1 MVFLIFHGFL
11 FWIDVTFLHFIRF
24 VFCSVV
30 TRILWNLVRLS
41 PPRVARQLEDGDPRL
56 ETAVDVVDDVV
67 LVDARPPEVVC
78 AEMISTKNTN
88 AEATKLVV
96 ESISNNRGLNTLTCM
111 NEYESKLT
119 ITNVLSRHVQLL
131 SANDGVPEVGG
142 LDPLLDLLE
151 LHGEIRVSA
160 SVSDHQGTEECCLH
174 STEQNCYSW

>member
-1 MVFLIFHGFL
+1 
-11 FWIDVTFLHFIRF
+11 
-24 VFCSVV
+24 
-30 TRILWNLVRLS
+30 
-41 PPRVARQLEDGDPRL
+41 
-56 ETAVDVVDDVV
+56 
-67 LVDARPPEVVC
+67 
-78 AEMISTKNTN
+78 MISTKNTN